1 MEEQAAFKKVKALAV
16 MLSVPIT
23 KAIQILTNDYKSY
36 ILLLSIASTS
46 ISASVKVKVEGKL
59 NIKGIV
65 DMYIIALIKL

>member
-1 MEEQAAFKKVKALAV
+1 

>member
-1 MEEQAAFKKVKALAV
+1 VEERAAFKKVKALAV
-16 MLSVPIT
+16 TLGMPVT

-59 NIKGIV
+59 NIKDIV
-65 DMYIIALIKL
+65 DMYIIAIIKL